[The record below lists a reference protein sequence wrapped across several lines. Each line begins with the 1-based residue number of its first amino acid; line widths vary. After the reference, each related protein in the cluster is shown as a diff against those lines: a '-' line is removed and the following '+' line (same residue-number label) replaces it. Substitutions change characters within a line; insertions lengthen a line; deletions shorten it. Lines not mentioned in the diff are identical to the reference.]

1 MTTEGPAT
9 PVAGSGARVAGIGLA
24 SVAVTAVGVLAAL
37 LALLVAG
44 AGAATGAAAG
54 GLLVVSFFTF
64 GAFSVNLVATVAPRA
79 SMLFALL
86 TYTLQVLL
94 LAVVLVAVN
103 RSDPDPST
111 FDQRWL
117 AGTVI
122 VGTLV
127 WMAAL
132 LTGALRAGESLDR
145 PFADPAEPVEPSDGA
160 SPSLGVT
167 R

>member
-9 PVAGSGARVAGIGLA
+9 PVAGSGVRVEGLGLA
-24 SVAVTAVGVLAAL
+24 SVAVTAVGVVLAL
-37 LALLVAG
+37 LALLVG
-44 AGAATGAAAG
+44 GSGAATGAAAG
-54 GLLVVSFFTF
+54 ALLVVSFFTF

-79 SMLFALL
+79 SMLFALM

-103 RSDPDPST
+103 RSDVAPGT
-111 FDQRWL
+111 FDARWL
-117 AGTVI
+117 GGTVI

-127 WMAAL
+127 WMGAL
-132 LTGALRAGESLDR
+132 LVGTLRAGTPGETTH
-145 PFADPAEPVEPSDGA
+145 AV
-160 SPSLGVT
+160 GVT

>member
-1 MTTEGPAT
+1 MTTEGPAS
-9 PVAGSGARVAGIGLA
+9 PVAGSGVRVEGLGLA
-24 SVAVTAVGVLAAL
+24 SVVVTAVGVLL
-37 LALLVAG
+37 TLVALLVGG

-54 GLLVVSFFTF
+54 ALLVVSFFTF

-79 SMLFALL
+79 SMLFALM

-94 LAVVLVAVN
+94 LAVVLIAAN
-103 RSDPDPST
+103 RSDLAPATLDP
-111 FDQRWL
+111 RWL

-132 LTGALRAGESLDR
+132 LTGALRSGPSLDR
-145 PFADPAEPVEPSDGA
+145 PFEEPVEPSGGA
-160 SPSLGVT
+160 SPSVGVT